1 MRILS
6 LLTVLCCLSLAAC
19 TGSSD
24 AGSPDVNKTDKADSK
39 EIAAAADKIEIPV
52 GAPAS
57 RVIQLLGPAE
67 DIEAGANGR
76 EIWRYTGKRASY
88 VYSSNSNNVQTLI
101 LGDYSRDGSSGGMAL
116 LLTIVIDPAKKV
128 VDFNFTQAAF

>member
-6 LLTVLCCLSLAAC
+6 LSAVFCCLFLAAC
-19 TGSSD
+19 AGSSD
-24 AGSPDVNKTDKADSK
+24 SGSPDMEKADSK
-39 EIAAAADKIEIPV
+39 QIAAAPDKIEIPV

-57 RVIQLLGPAE
+57 RVLQLLGPAE
-67 DIEAGANGR
+67 DIEAGPNGR
-76 EIWRYTGKRASY
+76 EIWRYTGKRAGY

-101 LGDYSRDGSSGGMAL
+101 IGDYSRDGTSGGLSL

-128 VDFNFTQAAF
+128 VDFNFTQLAF